1 MEIRTLV
8 LNPFDENTYIVHD
21 PETLE
26 AAVIDPGCYNPAE
39 EMELEEYIS
48 ASGLNVKYLINTHCH
63 LDHIFGNNFVKKTYD
78 PEYLVPEKDMFL
90 LEGGPQIASQ
100 FGLEM
105 PPVGKP
111 DGFYDEST
119 IFRLGKFE
127 LKPLFTPGHSPG
139 EFCLYCE
146 KEGVLFAGDVLFN
159 GSVGRTDLG
168 YGDHDLLID
177 SIRTKLLVL
186 PDETV
191 VYPGHGD
198 PTTIGVEKLHN
209 PFLR

>member
-8 LNPFDENTYIVHD
+8 FSPFDENTYVIHD

-39 EMELEEYIS
+39 EMELEEYIT
-48 ASGLNVKYLINTHCH
+48 ASGLIVKYLINTHCH
-63 LDHIFGNNFVKKTYD
+63 LDHIFGNNFVKRTWN
-78 PEYLVPEKDMFL
+78 PEYLVPEKDLIL
-90 LEGGPQIASQ
+90 LEGGPQIARQ

-105 PPVGKP
+105 PPVDKP

-119 IFRLGKFE
+119 IFRLGNLE
-127 LKPLFTPGHSPG
+127 IKPLFTPGHSPG
-139 EFCLYCE
+139 EFCLYIE
-146 KEGVLFAGDVLFN
+146 KEGVLIAGDVLFN

-168 YGDHDLLID
+168 YGDHDLLIN

-198 PTTIGVEKLHN
+198 PTTIGREKVHN
-209 PFLR
+209 PFLQ